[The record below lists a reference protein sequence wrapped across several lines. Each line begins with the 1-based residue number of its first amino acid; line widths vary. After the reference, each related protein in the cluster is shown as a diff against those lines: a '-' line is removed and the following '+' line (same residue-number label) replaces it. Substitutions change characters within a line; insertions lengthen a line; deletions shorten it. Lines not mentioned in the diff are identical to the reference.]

1 MKTLSEIQEKLSA
14 VKEKLKRDYKVVSLE
29 LFGSYIRNEQTETS
43 DLDILV
49 VFDENNY
56 PGYFEFI
63 NLENYLVQL
72 LNIKVDLVPKESI
85 KPFLK
90 KYILNDTLPI

>member
-1 MKTLSEIQEKLSA
+1 MENLNEIKEKLTNI
-14 VKEKLKRDYKVVSLE
+14 KDILKRDYKVVSLE
-29 LFGSYIRNEQTETS
+29 LFGSYIRNEQTENS

-49 VFDENNY
+49 AFDEDNY

-63 NLENYLVQL
+63 RLENYLSQL
-72 LNIKVDLVPKESI
+72 VNLKIDLIPKDSI

-90 KYILNDTLPI
+90 KYILNDTIAI